1 MLSKK
6 IESERI
12 TFPNNNKRY
21 SNATSM
27 VKSLS
32 SNKNKNKYSN
42 NLTQQ
47 NSAKREGNLDS
58 VQNDK
63 IKRKNLLK

>member
-21 SNATSM
+21 KNTTSM

-32 SNKNKNKYSN
+32 SNKNKYSN

-47 NSAKREGNLDS
+47 NSAKRKGNLDS

>member
-21 SNATSM
+21 LNTTSM

-47 NSAKREGNLDS
+47 NSAKREGNLGS

>member
-21 SNATSM
+21 SNTTSM

-32 SNKNKNKYSN
+32 SNKNKYSN

-47 NSAKREGNLDS
+47 NSAKRKGNLDS

>member
-1 MLSKK
+1 
-6 IESERI
+6 
-12 TFPNNNKRY
+12 
-21 SNATSM
+21 M

>member
-21 SNATSM
+21 KNTTSM

>member
-21 SNATSM
+21 SNTTSM

-47 NSAKREGNLDS
+47 NSAKRKGNLGS